1 MSLWRRI
8 VFDAPCVFG
17 APGSRPSCV
26 LDGVWIEG
34 PHRAWAPG
42 HKGRGALLNSSPYQR
57 RRVLRPC
64 SRNARR
70 PFTLNR
76 LA

>member
-34 PHRAWAPG
+34 AHLAW
-42 HKGRGALLNSSPYQR
+42 
-57 RRVLRPC
+57 RRVTRAEEP
-64 SRNARR
+64 
-70 PFTLNR
+70 
-76 LA
+76 